1 MPYQGKAMHAKPILD
16 IFRPLIHA
24 LFTAL
29 RYNVDVP
36 N

>member
-1 MPYQGKAMHAKPILD
+1 MHAKPVLD